1 MRQYSLRR
9 RLIAMVLAVECALTA
24 SISGAI
30 LFYIWRDHVYSFDQM
45 VRGRA
50 DSLLGAV
57 HDAENAADDVT
68 ITPGA
73 LDLPG
78 GDAWMARDARGRVLA
93 QSANWSG
100 AAEKTLSATS
110 HPHDI
115 KISGRRFRGVSLH
128 GVRQIDADD
137 TSPGIARPVVIFYAS
152 SLAPVYASVERAA
165 RFLTVASCLLLMLTA
180 FVLAWLLRRGLAP
193 LETLSASAAEIT
205 PRHPLFHAPESAHAA
220 AELSV
225 LASALEEATHR
236 LEDAFVR
243 QQVFVHDAAH
253 ELKTA
258 VTIVKSSLQL
268 LASRPRTARE
278 YARGLETCMA
288 DCARM
293 EELVQR
299 MLQLARFERE
309 PQAKNMGCNVAE
321 VAREVTAQMERIA
334 EIRQVKLAVEAPS
347 AVTAL
352 LSEDACSS
360 LLANLMLNAVQYT
373 AAGGSVMTRVAAAN
387 TVLVEV
393 SDTGRGIAPEDLP
406 HLFERFWR
414 GDSSRARS
422 TGGVGLGLSI
432 CKAIV
437 DGCGGEIGIT
447 SRLGEGTSVLVR
459 LPRPQPGD
467 APSDSA
473 RVSEPVTL
481 QQQ

>member
-1 MRQYSLRR
+1 MRRYSLRR
-9 RLIAMVLAVECALTA
+9 RLIAMVLAVECALTV
-24 SISGAI
+24 SISGTI
-30 LFYIWRDHVYSFDQM
+30 LFYIWRDHLYSFDQM

-73 LDLPG
+73 LDLPP
-78 GDAWMARDARGRVLA
+78 GDAWMARDAGGRVLA
-93 QSANWSG
+93 HSSNWTE
-100 AAEKTLSATS
+100 AAEKALSARDR
-110 HPHDI
+110 PENVRI
-115 KISGRRFRGVSLH
+115 GGRMFRGVSLH

-137 TSPGIARPVVIFYAS
+137 TSPGIARPVVIDYAS
-152 SLAPVYASVERAA
+152 SLRPVYRSVERAA

-180 FVLAWLLRRGLAP
+180 AVLAWLLRRGLAP
-193 LETLSASAAEIT
+193 LETLSAQAAEIT
-205 PRHPLFHAPESAHAA
+205 PRHPLFRAPASAHAA

-225 LASALEEATHR
+225 LARALEDATQR

-278 YARGLETCMA
+278 YARGLETCQD

-309 PQAKNMGCNVAE
+309 PQAKTTGCDVAE
-321 VAREVTAQMERIA
+321 VARDVAAQMERIA
-334 EIRQVKLAVEAPS
+334 EIRQVKLTVEAPS
-347 AVTAL
+347 SLTAL

-360 LLANLMLNAVQYT
+360 LVANLMLNAVQYT
-373 AAGGSVMTRVAAAN
+373 PAGGSVMTRVVAAS
-387 TVLVEV
+387 TVLLEI
-393 SDTGRGIAPEDLP
+393 SDTGRGIAAEDLP

-414 GDSSRARS
+414 GDSSRART
-422 TGGVGLGLSI
+422 TGGVGLGLAI

-437 DGCGGEIGIT
+437 DACGGEIGVT
-447 SRLGEGTSVLVR
+447 SRIGQGTCVTVR
-459 LPRPQPGD
+459 LPRSQTETLP
-467 APSDSA
+467 ADST
-473 RVSEPVTL
+473 RVGESVSL
-481 QQQ
+481 QQH

>member
-1 MRQYSLRR
+1 MRRYSLQR
-9 RLIAMVLAVECALTA
+9 RLIAMVLAVECALTV

-30 LFYIWRDHVYSFDQM
+30 LFYIWRDHVTSFDQM

-68 ITPGA
+68 ITPAA
-73 LDLPG
+73 LDLPS
-78 GDAWMARDARGRVLA
+78 GDAWMARDAGGRVLA
-93 QSANWSG
+93 HSANWNP
-100 AAEKTLSATS
+100 AAEKTLAGATGPRDVS
-110 HPHDI
+110 I
-115 KISGRRFRGVSLH
+115 GGRRFRGVSLH

-137 TSPGIARPVVIFYAS
+137 TSPGIARPVVIDYAS

-165 RFLTVASCLLLMLTA
+165 RFLIVASGLLLMLTA
-180 FVLAWLLRRGLAP
+180 VVLTWLLRRGLAP
-193 LETLSASAAEIT
+193 LESLCASAAEIT
-205 PRHPLFHAPESAHAA
+205 PRHPLFRAPDSAHAA
-220 AELSV
+220 EELSV
-225 LASALEEATHR
+225 LARALEEATQR
-236 LEDAFVR
+236 LEEAFVR

-278 YARGLETCMA
+278 YARGLETCQD

-309 PQAKNMGCNVAE
+309 PQTKNAGCDVAE
-321 VAREVTAQMERIA
+321 VARDVAAQMERIA
-334 EIRQVKLAVEAPS
+334 EIRQVKLAVDAPS
-347 AVTAL
+347 SVMAV
-352 LSEDACSS
+352 LSEDACAS

-373 AAGGSVMTRVAAAN
+373 PAGGSVMARIAAAN
-387 TVLVEV
+387 TVLIEV
-393 SDTGRGIAPEDLP
+393 SDTGRGIAPQDLP

-422 TGGVGLGLSI
+422 TGGAGLGLSI

-437 DGCGGEIGIT
+437 DGCGGEIGVT
-447 SRLGEGTSVLVR
+447 SRLGEGTCVMVR
-459 LPRPQPGD
+459 LPRLLSDQ
-467 APSDSA
+467 APSESS
-473 RVSEPVTL
+473 RVSESVSL

>member
-1 MRQYSLRR
+1 MKPYSLRR
-9 RLIAMVLAVECALTA
+9 RLIAMVLAVECALTL

-30 LFYIWRDHVYSFDQM
+30 LFYIWRDHVYSFDEM

-73 LDLPG
+73 LDLPA
-78 GDAWMARDARGRVLA
+78 GDAWMARDQGGRVLA
-93 QSANWSG
+93 HSANWTA
-100 AAEKTLSATS
+100 AAEQVLLSTS
-110 HPHDI
+110 RTQNVRI
-115 KISGRRFRGVSLH
+115 GGQTFRGMSLH

-137 TSPGIARPVVIFYAS
+137 ASPGIARPVVIAYAS
-152 SLAPVYASVERAA
+152 PLAPVYRSVRRAA
-165 RFLTVASCLLLMLTA
+165 RFLVVAGCLLLMLTA
-180 FVLAWLLRRGLAP
+180 VVLAWLLRRGLAP
-193 LETLSASAAEIT
+193 LEILSAAAAEIT
-205 PRHPLFHAPESAHAA
+205 PRYPLFRAPESAHAA

-225 LASALEEATHR
+225 LARALEDATRR
-236 LEDAFVR
+236 LEEAFVR

-278 YARGLETCMA
+278 YARGLETCQE

-309 PQAKNMGCNVAE
+309 PRAKDTGCDIAE
-321 VAREVTAQMERIA
+321 VTRDVAAQMERIA
-334 EIRQVKLAVEAPS
+334 EIRQVKLSVEAPS
-347 AVTAL
+347 SLTVL
-352 LSEDACSS
+352 LSEDASAS
-360 LLANLMLNAVQYT
+360 LLANLMLNALQYT
-373 AAGGSVMTRVAAAN
+373 AAGGSVTTRVAAAS

-414 GDSSRARS
+414 GDSSRARAS
-422 TGGVGLGLSI
+422 GGTGLGLSI

-437 DGCGGEIGIT
+437 DGCGGEIGVS
-447 SRLGEGTSVLVR
+447 SRLGHGTCVTVR
-459 LPRPQPGD
+459 LPRLPQEHALP
-467 APSDSA
+467 DSTA
-473 RVSEPVTL
+473 VSESVTL
-481 QQQ
+481 H

>member
-1 MRQYSLRR
+1 
-9 RLIAMVLAVECALTA
+9 MVLAVECALTV

-30 LFYIWRDHVYSFDQM
+30 LFYIWQDHLYSFDQM

-73 LDLPG
+73 LDLPS
-78 GDAWMARDARGRVLA
+78 GDAWMARDAGGRVLA
-93 QSANWSG
+93 RSANWNA
-100 AAEKTLSATS
+100 AAETILAATGR
-110 HPHDI
+110 PHNVRI
-115 KISGRRFRGVSLH
+115 GGRMFRGVSLH

-137 TSPGIARPVVIFYAS
+137 TSPGIARPVVIDYAS
-152 SLAPVYASVERAA
+152 PLTPVYAAVERAA
-165 RFLTVASCLLLMLTA
+165 RFLLVASCLLLMLTG
-180 FVLAWLLRRGLAP
+180 FVLTWLLRRGLAP
-193 LETLSASAAEIT
+193 LEILSTSAAEIT
-205 PRHPLFHAPESAHAA
+205 PRRPLFHAPESAHAA

-225 LASALEEATHR
+225 LARALEEATRR

-278 YARGLETCMA
+278 YARGLETCQD

-309 PQAKNMGCNVAE
+309 PHPNHTRCNIAE
-321 VAREVTAQMERIA
+321 VVRDVTAQMDRIA
-334 EIRQVKLAVEAPS
+334 EIRQVRLAVEAPAS
-347 AVTAL
+347 AIVL
-352 LSEDACSS
+352 LTEDACSS

-373 AAGGSVMTRVAAAN
+373 AAGGSVAARVAVAN
-387 TVLVEV
+387 SVLVEV

-437 DGCGGEIGIT
+437 DGCGGEIGVT
-447 SRLGEGTSVLVR
+447 SRLGEGTCVTVR
-459 LPRPQPGD
+459 LPRAPQD
-467 APSDSA
+467 NAPSESDRISDS
-473 RVSEPVTL
+473 VTL
-481 QQQ
+481 QQS

>member
-1 MRQYSLRR
+1 MRRYSLRR
-9 RLIAMVLAVECALTA
+9 RLIAMVLAVECALTL
-24 SISGAI
+24 SIGGAI

-73 LDLPG
+73 LDLPA
-78 GDAWMARDARGRVLA
+78 GDAWMARDAGGRVLA
-93 QSANWSG
+93 HSSNWTA
-100 AAEKTLSATS
+100 AAEKALSA
-110 HPHDI
+110 PNRPRNVRI
-115 KISGRRFRGVSLH
+115 GGRMFRGVSLH

-137 TSPGIARPVVIFYAS
+137 TSPGIARPVVIDYAS
-152 SLAPVYASVERAA
+152 SLAPVYTSVERAA

-180 FVLAWLLRRGLAP
+180 AVLAWLLRRGLAP
-193 LETLSASAAEIT
+193 LETLSGAAAEIT
-205 PRHPLFHAPESAHAA
+205 PRHPLFRAPESAHAA

-225 LASALEEATHR
+225 LARALEDATHR

-278 YARGLETCMA
+278 YARGLETCQD

-309 PQAKNMGCNVAE
+309 PQAQIAGCDVAE
-321 VAREVTAQMERIA
+321 VARDVAAQMERIA
-334 EIRQVKLAVEAPS
+334 EIRQVNLTVEAPPS
-347 AVTAL
+347 LTAL

-360 LLANLMLNAVQYT
+360 LLANLILNAVQYT
-373 AAGGSVMTRVAAAN
+373 PAGGSVVTRVVAAN

-437 DGCGGEIGIT
+437 DGCGGEIGVT
-447 SRLGEGTSVLVR
+447 SRIGQGTCVTVR
-459 LPRPQPGD
+459 LPRSQADD
-467 APSDSA
+467 AAPESP
-473 RVSEPVTL
+473 RVSESVTL
-481 QQQ
+481 QQR

>member
-1 MRQYSLRR
+1 MRSYSLRR
-9 RLIAMVLAVECALTA
+9 RLIAMVLAVECALTL

-30 LFYIWRDHVYSFDQM
+30 LFYIWRDHVTSFDQM

-73 LDLPG
+73 LDLPA
-78 GDAWMARDARGRVLA
+78 GDAWMARDEGGRVLA
-93 QSANWSG
+93 HSANWSA
-100 AAEKTLSATS
+100 AAEKALAAT
-110 HPHDI
+110 HKPQNVRI
-115 KISGRRFRGVSLH
+115 GGRTFRGVSLH

-137 TSPGIARPVVIFYAS
+137 TSPGIARPVVIDYAS
-152 SLAPVYASVERAA
+152 SLAPVYRAVARAA
-165 RFLTVASCLLLMLTA
+165 RFLTVAACLLLMLTA
-180 FVLAWLLRRGLAP
+180 VVLAWLLRRGLAP
-193 LETLSASAAEIT
+193 LEMLSTSAAEIT
-205 PRHPLFHAPESAHAA
+205 PRNPLFHAPKSAHAA
-220 AELSV
+220 TELSV
-225 LASALEEATHR
+225 LARALEDATQR

-278 YARGLETCMA
+278 YARGLETCLD

-309 PQAKNMGCNVAE
+309 PQMQAIGCDIAE
-321 VAREVTAQMERIA
+321 VARDVASQMERIA
-334 EIRQVKLAVEAPS
+334 EIRQVKLAVEAPAS
-347 AVTAL
+347 LAAQ

-360 LLANLMLNAVQYT
+360 LLANLILNAVQYT
-373 AAGGSVMTRVAAAN
+373 PAGGSVTARVVAAT

-393 SDTGRGIAPEDLP
+393 SDTGRGIASEDLP

-414 GDSSRARS
+414 GDSSRART

-437 DGCGGEIGIT
+437 DGCGGEIDVT
-447 SRLGEGTSVLVR
+447 SRIGQGTCVTVR
-459 LPRPQPGD
+459 LPRPQQEDTRPESTG
-467 APSDSA
+467 
-473 RVSEPVTL
+473 VSESVTL
-481 QQQ
+481 QH

>member
-9 RLIAMVLAVECALTA
+9 RLIAMVLAVECALTV
-24 SISGAI
+24 SITGAI
-30 LFYIWRDHVYSFDQM
+30 LIYIWHDHVHSFDQM

-68 ITPGA
+68 ITPAA

-78 GDAWMARDARGRVLA
+78 GDAWMARDAGGRVLA
-93 QSANWSG
+93 HSSNWSAEAEKALSANN
-100 AAEKTLSATS
+100 
-110 HPHDI
+110 HPHYVR
-115 KISGRRFRGVSLH
+115 ISGRRFRGVSLR
-128 GVRQIDADD
+128 GIRQIDADD

-152 SLAPVYASVERAA
+152 SLAPVYAAVEDAA
-165 RFLTVASCLLLMLTA
+165 RFLTIASCLLLMLTA
-180 FVLAWLLRRGLAP
+180 AVLTWLLRRGLAP
-193 LETLSASAAEIT
+193 LEALSGSAAEIT
-205 PRHPLFHAPESAHAA
+205 PRHPLFRAPDSAHSA

-225 LASALEEATHR
+225 LARALEEATQR

-268 LASRPRTARE
+268 LASRPRTVRE
-278 YARGLETCMA
+278 YARGLEICQE

-309 PQAKNMGCNVAE
+309 PDPQNIGCDVAE
-321 VAREVTAQMERIA
+321 VARDVAAQMERIA
-334 EIRQVKLAVEAPS
+334 EIRQVNLTVEAPPS
-347 AVTAL
+347 ITAL

-373 AAGGSVMTRVAAAN
+373 PAAGSVVIRVAAAG
-387 TVLVEV
+387 TVLVEI

-447 SRLGEGTSVLVR
+447 SRLGEGTSVTVH
-459 LPRPQPGD
+459 LPRPQQDPV
-467 APSDSA
+467 PPESP
-473 RVSEPVTL
+473 RISESVTL
-481 QQQ
+481 QRQ

>member
-1 MRQYSLRR
+1 MSQYSLRR
-9 RLIAMVLAVECALTA
+9 RLIAMVLAVECALTV
-24 SISGAI
+24 SMSGAI
-30 LFYIWRDHVYSFDQM
+30 LVYIWRDHVYSFDQM

-73 LDLPG
+73 LDLPR
-78 GDAWMARDARGRVLA
+78 GDAWMARDAGGRVLA
-93 QSANWSG
+93 HSANWDA
-100 AAEKTLSATS
+100 AAEKVLTPAKG
-110 HPHDI
+110 PRNVKVDGQI
-115 KISGRRFRGVSLH
+115 FRGVALR

-137 TSPGIARPVVIFYAS
+137 TSPGVARPVVIEYAS
-152 SLAPVYASVERAA
+152 PLAPVYAAVERAA
-165 RFLTVASCLLLMLTA
+165 RFLVIAGCLLLMLTA
-180 FVLAWLLRRGLAP
+180 VVLTWLLRRGLAP
-193 LETLSASAAEIT
+193 LEELSAAAAEIT
-205 PRHPLFHAPESAHAA
+205 PRRPRFSVPESSLAA
-220 AELSV
+220 QELAV
-225 LASALEEATHR
+225 LGRALEEATQR

-278 YARGLETCMA
+278 YAHGLETCQA

-309 PQAKNMGCNVAE
+309 PVRENVCCDVAE
-321 VAREVTAQMERIA
+321 VARDVAAQMERIA
-334 EIRQVKLAVEAPS
+334 EIREVTIAVHAPAS
-347 AVTAL
+347 VTAL
-352 LSEDACSS
+352 LSEDACAS
-360 LLANLMLNAVQYT
+360 LVANLMLNAVQYT
-373 AAGGSVMTRVAAAN
+373 PAGGSVTTRVAAAQ

-414 GDSSRARS
+414 SDSSRARS

-437 DGCGGEIGIT
+437 DGCGGEIDVT
-447 SRLGEGTSVLVR
+447 SRLGEGTCVVVR
-459 LPRPQPGD
+459 LPRVGVEDVPAEAQRVGD
-467 APSDSA
+467 S
-473 RVSEPVTL
+473 VTL
-481 QQQ
+481 QRL

>member
-1 MRQYSLRR
+1 MRQYSLQR
-9 RLIAMVLAVECALTA
+9 RLIAMVLAVECALTL

-30 LFYIWRDHVYSFDQM
+30 LFYIWRDHVTSFDQM

-73 LDLPG
+73 LDLPA
-78 GDAWMARDARGRVLA
+78 GDAWMARDAGGRVLA
-93 QSANWSG
+93 RSANWS
-100 AAEKTLSATS
+100 ASAEKTLSGATG
-110 HPHDI
+110 PRDVAI
-115 KISGRRFRGVSLH
+115 GGRRFRGVSLR

-137 TSPGIARPVVIFYAS
+137 TSPGIARPVVIDYAS
-152 SLAPVYASVERAA
+152 SLAPVYAAVERAA
-165 RFLTVASCLLLMLTA
+165 RFLVVASCLLLMVTGVVLT
-180 FVLAWLLRRGLAP
+180 WLLKRGLAP
-193 LETLSASAAEIT
+193 LESLSTSAAEIS
-205 PRHPLFHAPESAHAA
+205 PRRPLFHAPDSAHAA
-220 AELSV
+220 TELSV
-225 LASALEEATHR
+225 LARALEEATRR

-268 LASRPRTARE
+268 LASRPRTLRE
-278 YARGLETCMA
+278 YARGLETCQD

-309 PQAKNMGCNVAE
+309 PQANGEGCDVAE
-321 VAREVTAQMERIA
+321 VARDVASQMERIA

-347 AVTAL
+347 SVKAL
-352 LSEDACSS
+352 LSEDGCAS

-373 AAGGSVMTRVAAAN
+373 PAGGSVMTRIAAAG
-387 TVLVEV
+387 TVLIEV
-393 SDTGRGIAPEDLP
+393 SDTGRGIAPQDLP

-422 TGGVGLGLSI
+422 TGGAGLGLSI

-437 DGCGGEIGIT
+437 DGCGGEIGVT
-447 SRLGEGTSVLVR
+447 SRVGEGTCVTVR
-459 LPRPQPGD
+459 LPRPPQED
-467 APSDSA
+467 ALAEPPH
-473 RVSEPVTL
+473 VSESVSL
-481 QQQ
+481 QQR

>member
-1 MRQYSLRR
+1 MKQYSLRR
-9 RLIAMVLAVECALTA
+9 RLIAMVLVVECALTV
-24 SISGAI
+24 SISGTI
-30 LFYIWRDHVYSFDQM
+30 LVYIWRDHVYTFDQM
-45 VRGRA
+45 VHGRA

-57 HDAENAADDVT
+57 HDAENADDDVT
-68 ITPGA
+68 ITPQA
-73 LDLPG
+73 LDLPA
-78 GDAWMARDARGRVLA
+78 GDAWMARDAGGRVLA
-93 QSANWSG
+93 QSANWNA
-100 AAEKTLSATS
+100 AAEKWLASAKGPRDVTIEGN
-110 HPHDI
+110 P
-115 KISGRRFRGVSLH
+115 FRGVTLH

-137 TSPGIARPVVIFYAS
+137 TNPGIARPVVIDYAS
-152 SLAPVYASVERAA
+152 PLAPVYASVKHAA
-165 RFLTVASCLLLMLTA
+165 RFLTVASSLLLMLTA
-180 FVLAWLLRRGLAP
+180 VVLTWLLRLGLAP

-205 PRHPLFHAPESAHAA
+205 PRRPLFYAPESARAA

-225 LASALEEATHR
+225 LARALEQATRR
-236 LEDAFVR
+236 LEDAFLR

-278 YARGLETCMA
+278 YARGLETCLH

-309 PQAKNMGCNVAE
+309 PNPNNSGCDVAE
-321 VAREVTAQMERIA
+321 VARDVAAQMERIA
-334 EIRQVKLAVEAPS
+334 EIRQVSLAVEAPAS
-347 AVTAL
+347 LTGLV
-352 LSEDACSS
+352 SEDACAS

-373 AAGGSVMTRVAAAN
+373 AAGGSVTTRVAAAN
-387 TVLVEV
+387 SVLIEV

-414 GDSSRARS
+414 GDSSRTRS
-422 TGGVGLGLSI
+422 TGGAGLGLSI

-437 DGCGGEIGIT
+437 EGCGGEIGVT
-447 SRLGEGTSVLVR
+447 SRLGEGTCVTVR
-459 LPRPQPGD
+459 LPRPQQKE
-467 APSDSA
+467 APSDSPQI
-473 RVSEPVTL
+473 SESVTL

>member
-1 MRQYSLRR
+1 
-9 RLIAMVLAVECALTA
+9 VL
-24 SISGAI
+24 
-30 LFYIWRDHVYSFDQM
+30 
-45 VRGRA
+45 
-50 DSLLGAV
+50 
-57 HDAENAADDVT
+57 
-68 ITPGA
+68 
-73 LDLPG
+73 G
-78 GDAWMARDARGRVLA
+78 G
-93 QSANWSG
+93 
-100 AAEKTLSATS
+100 
-110 HPHDI
+110 
-115 KISGRRFRGVSLH
+115 
-128 GVRQIDADD
+128 
-137 TSPGIARPVVIFYAS
+137 
-152 SLAPVYASVERAA
+152 
-165 RFLTVASCLLLMLTA
+165 
-180 FVLAWLLRRGLAP
+180 
-193 LETLSASAAEIT
+193 
-205 PRHPLFHAPESAHAA
+205 
-220 AELSV
+220 
-225 LASALEEATHR
+225 ALEEATRR

-278 YARGLETCMA
+278 YARGLQTCQD

-309 PQAKNMGCNVAE
+309 PQPENVGCDLAE
-321 VAREVTAQMERIA
+321 VARDVAAQMERIA
-334 EIRQVKLAVEAPS
+334 EIRQVKLAVEAPPS
-347 AVTAL
+347 VSAL
-352 LSEDACSS
+352 LNEDACAS

-373 AAGGSVMTRVAAAN
+373 AAGGSVMIRVAAAE

-437 DGCGGEIGIT
+437 DGCGGEIGVS
-447 SRLGEGTSVLVR
+447 SRLGEGTCVTVR
-459 LPRPQPGD
+459 LPRPQRNQ
-467 APSDSA
+467 ASA
-473 RVSEPVTL
+473 ESSQVGESVSL

>member
-9 RLIAMVLAVECALTA
+9 RLIAMVLAVECALTL
-24 SISGAI
+24 SISGTI
-30 LFYIWRDHVYSFDQM
+30 LFYIWRDHLYSFDQI

-78 GDAWMARDARGRVLA
+78 GDAWMARDAGGRVLA
-93 QSANWSG
+93 RSANWN
-100 AAEKTLSATS
+100 ATAEKILSS
-110 HPHDI
+110 NRPQSVRI
-115 KISGRRFRGVSLH
+115 NGRMFRGVSLH

-137 TSPGIARPVVIFYAS
+137 TSPGIARPVVIDYAS
-152 SLAPVYASVERAA
+152 PLSPVYDAVERAA
-165 RFLTVASCLLLMLTA
+165 RFLTVAAGLLLMLTA
-180 FVLAWLLRRGLAP
+180 VVLTWLLRRGLAP
-193 LETLSASAAEIT
+193 LESLSASAAEIT
-205 PRHPLFHAPESAHAA
+205 PRRPLFHAPGSVHAA

-225 LASALEEATHR
+225 LARALEGATRR

-278 YARGLETCMA
+278 YARGLETCQA

-309 PQAKNMGCNVAE
+309 PQANNVGCDVAD
-321 VAREVTAQMERIA
+321 VARDVAAQMERIA
-334 EIRQVKLAVEAPS
+334 EIRQVNLAVEAPPS
-347 AVTAL
+347 VTAL
-352 LSEDACSS
+352 LTEDACAS

-373 AAGGSVMTRVAAAN
+373 AAGGSVMTRIAAGN
-387 TVLVEV
+387 MVLVEV

-422 TGGVGLGLSI
+422 TGGAGLGLSI

-437 DGCGGEIGIT
+437 DGCGGEISVT
-447 SRLGEGTSVLVR
+447 SRLGEGTCVLVR
-459 LPRPQPGD
+459 LPRPQQDQGTLESPRD
-467 APSDSA
+467 RES
-473 RVSEPVTL
+473 VTL
-481 QQQ
+481 QQR

>member
-1 MRQYSLRR
+1 VRRYSLRR
-9 RLIAMVLAVECALTA
+9 RLIAMVLAMECALTL
-24 SISGAI
+24 SISGTV

-45 VRGRA
+45 IRGRA

-73 LDLPG
+73 LDLPA
-78 GDAWMARDARGRVLA
+78 GDAWMARDAGGRVLA
-93 QSANWSG
+93 RSANWN
-100 AAEKTLSATS
+100 ALAEKTLSTANR
-110 HPHDI
+110 PHDVRI
-115 KISGRRFRGVSLH
+115 GGRMFRGLSLH

-152 SLAPVYASVERAA
+152 SLHPVYASVKHAA
-165 RFLTVASCLLLMLTA
+165 RFLTVASGLLLMLTA
-180 FVLAWLLRRGLAP
+180 MVLTLLLRRGLAP

-205 PRHPLFHAPESAHAA
+205 PRRPLFHAPESAHAA
-220 AELSV
+220 VELSV
-225 LASALEEATHR
+225 LARALEEATHR
-236 LEDAFVR
+236 LEDAFLR

-278 YARGLETCMA
+278 YARGLETCQD

-293 EELVQR
+293 EDLVQR
-299 MLQLARFERE
+299 MLQLARFERDPH
-309 PQAKNMGCNVAE
+309 PQNIGCDVAE
-321 VAREVTAQMERIA
+321 VARDVAAQMERIA
-334 EIRQVKLAVEAPS
+334 EIRQVNLAVEAPTS
-347 AVTAL
+347 VIAL
-352 LSEDACSS
+352 IGEDACAS
-360 LLANLMLNAVQYT
+360 LLANLILNAVQYT
-373 AAGGSVMTRVAAAN
+373 PAGGSVMTRVAAAN

-393 SDTGRGIAPEDLP
+393 TDTGRGIAPEDLP

-422 TGGVGLGLSI
+422 TGGAGLGLSI

-437 DGCGGEIGIT
+437 DGCGGEIAVT
-447 SRLGEGTSVLVR
+447 SRLGEGTCALVR
-459 LPRPQPGD
+459 LPRPQQDDVP
-467 APSDSA
+467 
-473 RVSEPVTL
+473 SEPPRLSESATL
-481 QQQ
+481 QQR

>member
-1 MRQYSLRR
+1 MKRYSLRR
-9 RLIAMVLAVECALTA
+9 RLIAMVLAVECALTV
-24 SISGAI
+24 SISGTI

-68 ITPGA
+68 ITPTA
-73 LDLPG
+73 LDLPA
-78 GDAWMARDARGRVLA
+78 GDAWMARDAGGRVLA
-93 QSANWSG
+93 HSANWST
-100 AAEKTLSATS
+100 AAEKTLSVS
-110 HPHDI
+110 SRPRYVRI
-115 KISGRRFRGVSLH
+115 GGRMFRGVSLH

-137 TSPGIARPVVIFYAS
+137 TSPGIARPVVIDYAS
-152 SLAPVYASVERAA
+152 SLAPVYTSVERAA

-180 FVLAWLLRRGLAP
+180 VVLTWLLRRGLAP

-205 PRHPLFHAPESAHAA
+205 PRHPLFHAPESAHATS
-220 AELSV
+220 ELSV
-225 LASALEEATHR
+225 LARALEQATQR

-268 LASRPRTARE
+268 LASRPRTVGE
-278 YARGLETCMA
+278 YARGLETCQD

-293 EELVQR
+293 EDLVLR

-309 PQAKNMGCNVAE
+309 PHAENAGCDVAE
-321 VAREVTAQMERIA
+321 VARDVAAQIERIA
-334 EIRQVKLAVEAPS
+334 EIRQVNLAVEAPLS
-347 AVTAL
+347 VTAL
-352 LSEDACSS
+352 LSEDACTS
-360 LLANLMLNAVQYT
+360 LLANLILNAVQYT
-373 AAGGSVMTRVAAAN
+373 PAGGSVITRVAAAN

-393 SDTGRGIAPEDLP
+393 TDTGRGIAPEDLP

-437 DGCGGEIGIT
+437 DACAGEIRVT
-447 SRLGEGTSVLVR
+447 SRLGEGTCVLVR
-459 LPRPQPGD
+459 LPRSQQND
-467 APSDSA
+467 APPESPQL
-473 RVSEPVTL
+473 SESVTL
-481 QQQ
+481 HQG

>member
-9 RLIAMVLAVECALTA
+9 RLIAMVLAVECALTV
-24 SISGAI
+24 SISGTI
-30 LFYIWRDHVYSFDQM
+30 LFYIWRDHVYSFDQV

-68 ITPGA
+68 ITPGT
-73 LDLPG
+73 LDLPT
-78 GDAWMARDARGRVLA
+78 GDAWMARDAGGRVLA
-93 QSANWSG
+93 RSANWDST
-100 AAEKTLSATS
+100 AEKTLSATS
-110 HPHDI
+110 RPHDVRI
-115 KISGRRFRGVSLH
+115 GGRMFRGVSVH

-137 TSPGIARPVVIFYAS
+137 TSPGIARPVVIDYAS
-152 SLAPVYASVERAA
+152 PLAPVYVSVERAA
-165 RFLTVASCLLLMLTA
+165 RFLTVASGLLLMLTA
-180 FVLAWLLRRGLAP
+180 IVLAWLLRRGLAP

-205 PRHPLFHAPESAHAA
+205 PRRPLFRAPESAHAS

-225 LASALEEATHR
+225 LAKALEKATHR

-278 YARGLETCMA
+278 YARGLETCQE

-309 PQAKNMGCNVAE
+309 PHTQNIGCDVAE
-321 VAREVTAQMERIA
+321 VARDVAAQMERIA
-334 EIRQVKLAVEAPS
+334 EIRQVKLAVEAPPS
-347 AVTAL
+347 LTAL
-352 LSEDACSS
+352 LNEDACAS

-373 AAGGSVMTRVAAAN
+373 AAGGLVMVRVAAAN

-414 GDSSRARS
+414 GDGSRARS

-437 DGCGGEIGIT
+437 DGCGGEISLT
-447 SRLGEGTSVLVR
+447 SRLGEGTCVMVR
-459 LPRPQPGD
+459 LPRPQQEDTP
-467 APSDSA
+467 PESS
-473 RVSEPVTL
+473 RINESVSL
-481 QQQ
+481 QQS

>member
-1 MRQYSLRR
+1 MRPYSLRR
-9 RLIAMVLAVECALTA
+9 RLIAMVLAVECALTL

-30 LFYIWRDHVYSFDQM
+30 LFYIWRDHVYSLDQV

-68 ITPGA
+68 ITPEA
-73 LDLPG
+73 LDLPAT
-78 GDAWMARDARGRVLA
+78 DAWMARDAGGRVLA
-93 QSANWSG
+93 RSANWNAG
-100 AAEKTLSATS
+100 AEKALASADGPRDVTL
-110 HPHDI
+110 
-115 KISGRRFRGVSLH
+115 GRHRFRGVSLH

-137 TSPGIARPVVIFYAS
+137 TSPGIARPVVIDYAS
-152 SLAPVYASVERAA
+152 PLAPVYDSVERAA
-165 RFLTVASCLLLMLTA
+165 RFLTVASGLLLMLTA
-180 FVLAWLLRRGLAP
+180 VVLAWLLRRGLAP

-205 PRHPLFHAPESAHAA
+205 PRHPLFRAPETAHAA

-225 LASALEEATHR
+225 LARALEEATHR

-278 YARGLETCMA
+278 YARGLETCQN

-309 PQAKNMGCNVAE
+309 PRAPIAGCDVAE
-321 VAREVTAQMERIA
+321 VVRDVAAQMERIA
-334 EIRQVKLAVEAPS
+334 EIRQVKLAVEAPP
-347 AVTAL
+347 AL
-352 LSEDACSS
+352 AALVSQDACAS

-373 AAGGSVMTRVAAAN
+373 AAGGSVITRVTASN
-387 TVLVEV
+387 SIVVEV

-437 DGCGGEIGIT
+437 DGCGGEISVS
-447 SRLGEGTSVLVR
+447 SRLGEGTRVTVR
-459 LPRPQPGD
+459 LPRAPQDD
-467 APSDSA
+467 APTESPGISES
-473 RVSEPVTL
+473 VSL
-481 QQQ
+481 QRS